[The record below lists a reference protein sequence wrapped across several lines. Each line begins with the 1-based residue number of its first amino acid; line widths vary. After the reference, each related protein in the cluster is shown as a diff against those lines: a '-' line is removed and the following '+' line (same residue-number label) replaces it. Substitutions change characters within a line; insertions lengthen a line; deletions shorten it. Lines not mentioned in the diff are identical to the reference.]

1 MLSFVADHLRY
12 MNDLEDRGLLLA
24 SGPFVQEGGVV
35 GDGLTILNT
44 SDEAEARHLMENEPL
59 TKHGVRS
66 FELGKWEMR
75 EGMIPIRLYLSR
87 RTFDL
92 N

>member
-12 MNDLEDRGLLLA
+12 MNDLEDRGLLFA

-59 TKHGVRS
+59 TKRGVRS
-66 FELGKWEMR
+66 FELRKWELR

>member
-12 MNDLEDRGLLLA
+12 MNDLEDRGLLFA

-44 SDEAEARHLMENEPL
+44 SDEAEARRLMENEPL
-59 TKHGVRS
+59 TKRGVRS
-66 FELGKWEMR
+66 FELRKWELR

>member
-1 MLSFVADHLRY
+1 
-12 MNDLEDRGLLLA
+12 
-24 SGPFVQEGGVV
+24 
-35 GDGLTILNT
+35 
-44 SDEAEARHLMENEPL
+44 MENEPL
-59 TKHGVRS
+59 TKRGVRS
-66 FELGKWEMR
+66 FELRKWEMR